1 MAVIRKK
8 IMGPP
13 GTGKTYR
20 LVNHYLNKEIN
31 ELHTDS
37 KKIAYVT
44 FSKAAALD
52 GSAKIEKVFPGV
64 ELLYVSTLH
73 GIGTKELAINTKEKL
88 LNGKK
93 WKQFKNVFPIY
104 SAVNFDTF
112 INENGTTIH
121 QDKNLQV
128 INYARAKL
136 ISLEESSIQLNYHQ
150 GAVDIFF
157 VQQLE

>member
-1 MAVIRKK
+1 M
-8 IMGPP
+8 
-13 GTGKTYR
+13 
-20 LVNHYLNKEIN
+20 
-31 ELHTDS
+31 
-37 KKIAYVT
+37 
-44 FSKAAALD
+44 
-52 GSAKIEKVFPGV
+52 
-64 ELLYVSTLH
+64 
-73 GIGTKELAINTKEKL
+73 
-88 LNGKK
+88 NGKK

-157 VQQLE
+157 VQQLERDIESYKK